1 MAVTKA
7 GARLTEAHRLAQ
19 VAIGARTVTLLR
31 AAWSTL
37 NVDNIDGTRG
47 MWLAVSRDSLEAQHQ
62 RSVRTAI
69 AYGSAFRRVEV
80 GSPLP
85 VAAAAITLPAKAT
98 TSLEVLGPIG
108 IKVAI
113 GSGIAPAAAKDSAF
127 NMLARTSM
135 LHVLNGGRQSLE
147 RDVRRDPRCIG
158 YQRVTDGDP
167 CYFCAMLAGRG
178 PVYSKRSFDAADPH
192 LGCGCTLEPV
202 YSRESNWVGNA
213 AKFGELL
220 SENDDP
226 KAFRAAYAERD

>member
-37 NVDNIDGTRG
+37 SVDNIDGTRG
-47 MWLAVSRDSLEAQHQ
+47 MWLAVSQNTLELQHQ
-62 RSVRTAI
+62 RSVRTAT
-69 AYGSAFRRVEV
+69 AYSAAFRAAEV

-85 VAAAAITLPAKAT
+85 AAAAIALPAKAT

-108 IKVAI
+108 IKMAI
-113 GSGIAPAAAKDSAF
+113 GSGVAPAAAKDAAF
-127 NMLARTSM
+127 NQLARTSM
-135 LHVLNGGRQSLE
+135 MHVLNGGRQVLE
-147 RDVRRDPRCIG
+147 RDVRRDPKCIG

-178 PVYSKRSFDAADPH
+178 SVYSKTSFAAADVH

-202 YSRESNWVGNA
+202 YSRDTNWVGNA
-213 AKFGELL
+213 AKFGQLL
-220 SENDDP
+220 SENEDP
-226 KAFRAAYAERD
+226 NAFRAAYAGRD